1 MGMRNGLVWLDG
13 ASGLLSRSAAFAFVA
28 LIAAG
33 CPDDNIELPPP
44 TVDGGGTDA
53 GPGDA
58 GSGLPDTGIGA
69 GTLTVQRVSPD
80 HGPFTGGAEAVIR
93 GAGFTDEALVYIGG
107 RMVQPADTQLIDP
120 RRLRIITPA
129 GDVGPQDVMVEVP
142 VAGGAPATSTL
153 PDGYTYDPFFVDP
166 PRGSVAGG
174 TLVEITGSATSFVDG
189 DTVTFGRSPC
199 GDVTVVSDILITCRT
214 PPGVV
219 GSVDVTV
226 SHEGIDAVIEDGFA
240 YFDSTDPVSGGLGGG
255 PLMGTLNV
263 TVLNA
268 GDGSP
273 LPDAYVMVGEDLM
286 TPHQGLSDLRGQ
298 ITFSGDDLIGNQTVH
313 VAKHCFEKTS
323 FVSFDAT
330 DVTVFLVPWMD
341 PMCGMGGPPPP
352 GRGRNGT
359 FINGELIWRGPNEYG
374 PNPWANI
381 PNPRA
386 NEVKVA
392 YVFTTQ
398 RSLAN
403 PNPDPSLGGLQ
414 RVLEVL
420 PPITEEHL
428 GYPYRIFARP
438 AGLAV
443 YALAGLENTNT
454 GEFIPYVMGIAR
466 NVLGGP
472 GEEVEGADIVMEI
485 PLDHRLDVRLNEI
498 PTQTDRGPDRFRV
511 ESYIDLGGEGVIVRE
526 VNAELIDTVRG
537 RSAERPFR
545 FFSQP
550 ALYGAL
556 SDGRYRIIAGWYTN
570 DFESQPYTVRMR
582 QGVREV
588 ASEVILDGFLGV
600 PVATSPAYGDD
611 LPVDRMLRWEAD
623 GPDPSFHVVLMI
635 GGDGN
640 PAWRHFTPGDL
651 REAPIP
657 DLSTIPEITD
667 ITPGFIQWVVFAVTI
682 PGFRY
687 NELSYAHLGD
697 DQWEAYASDF
707 FTARF

>member
-1 MGMRNGLVWLDG
+1 MAGTG
-13 ASGLLSRSAAFAFVA
+13 FVA
-28 LIAAG
+28 ACGDDVIA
-33 CPDDNIELPPP
+33 PPP
-44 TVDGGGTDA
+44 PATDGGVDA
-53 GPGDA
+53 GEIDA

-69 GTLTVQRVSPD
+69 GELQITRVVPD
-80 HGPFTGGAEAVIR
+80 HGPFVGGAEAFVR
-93 GAGFTDEALVYIGG
+93 GAGFTEEAIVRIGG
-107 RMVQPADTQLIDP
+107 RMVQPADTQLIDA

-129 GDVGPQDVMVEVP
+129 GDPGPQDVEVEV
-142 VAGGAPATSTL
+142 GGERVTL
-153 PDGYTYDPFFVDP
+153 ADGYTYDSFYVDP

-174 TLVEITGSATSFVDG
+174 VIVEVTGQGLTFADG

-199 GDVTVVSDILITCRT
+199 TDVTVVSETTITCRT

-219 GSVDVTV
+219 GTVDVTLTRGSDGSELTV
-226 SHEGIDAVIEDGFA
+226 EDGYT
-240 YFDSTDPVSGGLGGG
+240 YFDATDPVSGGLGGG
-255 PLMGTLNV
+255 PLMGTLNI
-263 TVLNA
+263 TVLSA
-268 GDGSP
+268 GSGEP
-273 LPDAYVMVGEDLM
+273 VPDAYVIVGEDLM
-286 TPHQGLSDLRGQ
+286 TPHQGLTDLRGQ
-298 ITFSGDDLIGNQTVH
+298 ISFAGDDLVGGQTVH
-313 VAKHCFEKTS
+313 IAKFCFEKTS

-330 DVTVFLVPWMD
+330 DVTAFLVPWMD
-341 PMCGMGGPPPP
+341 PMCGMGPPPPP

-381 PNPRA
+381 PDPRA

-398 RSLAN
+398 RSLSN

-443 YALAGLENTNT
+443 YALAGLENTTT

-472 GEEVEGADIVMEI
+472 GEEVEGADIVMDI
-485 PLDHRLDVRLNEI
+485 PLDHRLDVRLSEI
-498 PTQTDRGPDRFRV
+498 PMQTDRGPDRFRV
-511 ESYIDLGGEGVIVRE
+511 ESYIDLGGEGIIVRE
-526 VNAELIDTVRG
+526 VNAELIDVVRG

-545 FFSQP
+545 FYAQP

-556 SDGRYRIIAGWYTN
+556 SDGRYRIIGGWYTN
-570 DFESQPYTVRMR
+570 DFESQPYSVRMR

-588 ASEVILDGFLGV
+588 SSEVILDDFLGV
-600 PVATSPAYGDD
+600 PVATSPEYGDD
-611 LPVDRMLRWEAD
+611 LPADRMLRWSAD
-623 GPDPSFHVVLMI
+623 GAEPSFHVVLMI

-640 PAWRHFTPGDL
+640 PAWRHFAPGNV

-657 DLSTIPEITD
+657 DLSSIPDIDD

-682 PGFRY
+682 PGFRF
-687 NELSYAHLGD
+687 NEFSYAHLGD